1 MAILGS
7 QRKMVA
13 FLRFMV
19 EFAIPNQEAPMER
32 RKFFQVLSAGAMGI
46 SGVWRGAAA
55 ARTLL
60 GSAPENALPKRA
72 LGRTGEKLSIVGL
85 GGLVLADETQETA
98 DQLVREARDHGI
110 NYFDVAPSYGN
121 AEDRMGPALAPF
133 RKDVF
138 LACKTLK
145 RDKAGAA
152 EELQQSLRKLRTDHL
167 DLYQLHALSRTEE
180 VEKALGP
187 DGAMETF
194 VQARKAGRVRFLGFS
209 AHSAEAALLAM
220 NEFDFD
226 TVLFPINF
234 VCFLKGNFGPQ
245 VVALA
250 KEKKM
255 GILALK
261 ALARQPWP
269 DETQRKDW
277 PKCWYQ
283 PILDPEEAGLSFRF
297 TLSQPV
303 TAAVPPGDKRL
314 FKKALELAHGFE
326 SLSAEDEARLGQLA
340 ASLRPLFRHP
350 AKG

>member
-1 MAILGS
+1 MD
-7 QRKMVA
+7 
-13 FLRFMV
+13 
-19 EFAIPNQEAPMER
+19 R
-32 RKFFQVLSAGAMGI
+32 RKFFKAISAG
-46 SGVWRGAAA
+46 VVGAAGI
-55 ARTLL
+55 LH
-60 GSAPENALPKRA
+60 
-72 LGRTGEKLSIVGL
+72 GRTAGNNFLGPPPVKPLPRRPLGLTGEELSLIGL

-98 DQLVREARDHGI
+98 DGLVREAIDHGI

-121 AEDRMGPALAPF
+121 AEDRMGPALKPF

-152 EELQQSLRKLRTDHL
+152 EELHQSLKKLQTDHF
-167 DLYQLHALSRTEE
+167 DLYQLHALSETFD
-180 VEKALGP
+180 VEQALGP
-187 DGAMETF
+187 NGALETF
-194 VQARKAGRVRFLGFS
+194 AQARKEGKVRFVGFS

-220 NEFDFD
+220 KRFDFD
-226 TVLFPINF
+226 TVLFPVNF

-250 KEKKM
+250 KEKNM

-283 PILDPEEAGLSFRF
+283 PILDPEEAAFSFRF

-326 SLSAEDEARLGQLA
+326 SLGSDNEARLRELA
-340 ASLRPLFRHP
+340 ANLSPLFNYP

>member
-1 MAILGS
+1 
-7 QRKMVA
+7 
-13 FLRFMV
+13 MV
-19 EFAIPNQEAPMER
+19 EFPFKKLELLMER
-32 RKFFQVLSAGAMGI
+32 RKFFKAISAGVIGAVGI
-46 SGVWRGAAA
+46 LHG
-55 ARTLL
+55 RTAGKGLWGLL
-60 GSAPENALPKRA
+60 PEKPLSRRP
-72 LGRTGEKLSIVGL
+72 LGRTGEKLSLIGL
-85 GGLVLADETQETA
+85 GGVVLADEPQETA
-98 DQLVREARDHGI
+98 DELVREAIDHGI

-138 LACKTLK
+138 LACKTMK
-145 RDKAGAA
+145 RDKQGATD
-152 EELQQSLRKLRTDHL
+152 ELHQSLQKLRTDHF
-167 DLYQLHALSRTEE
+167 DLYQLHALSQTSE
-180 VEKALGP
+180 VEQALSP
-187 DGAMETF
+187 SGAMEIF
-194 VQARKAGRVRFLGFS
+194 VQAKKEGKIRFLGFS

-220 NEFDFD
+220 KQFDFD

-234 VCFLKGNFGPQ
+234 VCFLKGDFGPQ

-283 PILDPEEAGLSFRF
+283 PILDPEEAAFSFRF
-297 TLSQPV
+297 TLSQPI

-314 FKKALELAHGFE
+314 FRKALELAHRFE
-326 SLSAEDEARLGQLA
+326 PLGSEDEARLRELA
-340 ASLRPLFRHP
+340 AKLNPLFTHP
-350 AKG
+350 PKG

>member
-1 MAILGS
+1 M
-7 QRKMVA
+7 K
-13 FLRFMV
+13 
-19 EFAIPNQEAPMER
+19 R
-32 RKFFQVLSAGAMGI
+32 RNFFGVLSAGAIGVPGI
-46 SGVWRGAAA
+46 LRGRMAGNA
-55 ARTLL
+55 LL
-60 GSAPENALPKRA
+60 GLDPEKALPKRT
-72 LGRTGEKLSIVGL
+72 LGQTGETLSIIGL

-98 DQLVREARDHGI
+98 DQLVREAIDHGI

-133 RKDVF
+133 RKNAF

-145 RDKAGAA
+145 RDRAGAA
-152 EELQQSLRKLRTDHL
+152 EELHRSLQKLQTDHF
-167 DLYQLHALSRTEE
+167 DLYQLHALSELSD

-187 DGAMETF
+187 NGALETF
-194 VQARKAGRVRFLGFS
+194 VQAKKEGKTRFLGFS

-220 NEFDFD
+220 KQYEFD
-226 TVLFPINF
+226 TILFPVNF

-245 VVALA
+245 IMSLA

-283 PILDPEEAGLSFRF
+283 PILDPGEAAFSLRF
-297 TLSQPV
+297 TLSQAV

-326 SLSAEDEARLGQLA
+326 PLGSEDEARLRQVVANLN
-340 ASLRPLFRHP
+340 PLFTYP

>member
-1 MAILGS
+1 MVVSLG
-7 QRKMVA
+7 
-13 FLRFMV
+13 FMV
-19 EFAIPNQEAPMER
+19 EFPSPKLEKPMER
-32 RKFFQVLSAGAMGI
+32 RKFFEILSVGLIGATGVLRG
-46 SGVWRGAAA
+46 RGAGQGF
-55 ARTLL
+55 L
-60 GSAPENALPKRA
+60 GPAPVRPLPRRP
-72 LGRTGEKLSIVGL
+72 LGLTGEKLSLIGL
-85 GGLVLADETQETA
+85 GGLVLADESQETA
-98 DQLVREARDHGI
+98 DELVREAIDHGI

-121 AEDRMGPALAPF
+121 AEERMGPALAPF
-133 RKDVF
+133 RKNVF

-152 EELQQSLRKLRTDHL
+152 EELHRSLLKLQTDHF
-167 DLYQLHALSRTEE
+167 DLYQLHALSETSD
-180 VEKALGP
+180 VEQALGP
-187 DGAMETF
+187 SGAIEAF
-194 VQARKAGRVRFLGFS
+194 AQARKEGKVRFLGFS

-220 NEFDFD
+220 KQFDFD
-226 TVLFPINF
+226 TVLFPVNF

-245 VVALA
+245 VVTLA

-261 ALARQPWP
+261 SLARQPWP
-269 DETQRKDW
+269 GETQRRDW

-283 PILDPEEAGLSFRF
+283 PILDPEEAGLSIRF

-326 SLSAEDEARLGQLA
+326 PLGSEDEARLRQMA
-340 ASLRPLFRHP
+340 AKLNPLFTHP

>member
-1 MAILGS
+1 MSRRPLG
-7 QRKMVA
+7 Q
-13 FLRFMV
+13 
-19 EFAIPNQEAPMER
+19 
-32 RKFFQVLSAGAMGI
+32 
-46 SGVWRGAAA
+46 
-55 ARTLL
+55 
-60 GSAPENALPKRA
+60 
-72 LGRTGEKLSIVGL
+72 TGEKLSIIGL
-85 GGLVLADETQETA
+85 GGVVLADEPQETA
-98 DQLVREARDHGI
+98 DELVREAIDHGI

-138 LACKTLK
+138 LACKTMK
-145 RDKAGAA
+145 RDKQGATD
-152 EELQQSLRKLRTDHL
+152 ELHQSLQKLRTDHF
-167 DLYQLHALSRTEE
+167 DLYQLHALSQTSE
-180 VEKALGP
+180 VEQALSP
-187 DGAMETF
+187 SGAMEIF
-194 VQARKAGRVRFLGFS
+194 VQAKKEGKIRFLGFS

-220 NEFDFD
+220 KQFDFD

-234 VCFLKGNFGPQ
+234 VCFLKGDFGPQ

-283 PILDPEEAGLSFRF
+283 PILDPEEAAFSFRF
-297 TLSQPV
+297 TLSQPI

-314 FKKALELAHGFE
+314 FRKALELAHRFE
-326 SLSAEDEARLGQLA
+326 PLGSEDEERLRELA
-340 ASLRPLFRHP
+340 AKLNPLFTHP
-350 AKG
+350 PKG

>member
-1 MAILGS
+1 
-7 QRKMVA
+7 
-13 FLRFMV
+13 
-19 EFAIPNQEAPMER
+19 MER
-32 RKFFQVLSAGAMGI
+32 RKFFKAISAGVI
-46 SGVWRGAAA
+46 GAAGILRG
-55 ARTLL
+55 RTAGKGFL
-60 GSAPENALPKRA
+60 GPSSVKALPRRP
-72 LGRTGEKLSIVGL
+72 LGLTGEKLSLIGL
-85 GGLVLADETQETA
+85 GGLVLADESQETA
-98 DQLVREARDHGI
+98 DELVREAIDHGI

-121 AEDRMGPALAPF
+121 AEDRMGPALKPF

-152 EELQQSLRKLRTDHL
+152 EELHQSLRKLQTDHF
-167 DLYQLHALSRTEE
+167 DLYQLHALSETSE
-180 VEKALGP
+180 VEQALGSN
-187 DGAMETF
+187 GAMETF
-194 VQARKAGRVRFLGFS
+194 AQARKEGKVRFLGFS

-220 NEFDFD
+220 KQFDFD

-234 VCFLKGNFGPQ
+234 VCFLMGNFGPQ

-250 KEKKM
+250 KEKNM

-269 DETQRKDW
+269 DETQRQDW

-283 PILDPEEAGLSFRF
+283 PILDPGEAGLSIRF

-326 SLSAEDEARLGQLA
+326 PLGSEDEARLRQLA
-340 ASLRPLFRHP
+340 ANLSPLFSYP

>member
-1 MAILGS
+1 MD
-7 QRKMVA
+7 
-13 FLRFMV
+13 
-19 EFAIPNQEAPMER
+19 R
-32 RKFFQVLSAGAMGI
+32 RKFFKAISAG
-46 SGVWRGAAA
+46 VVGAAGI
-55 ARTLL
+55 LH
-60 GSAPENALPKRA
+60 
-72 LGRTGEKLSIVGL
+72 GRTASNNFLGPPPVKPLPRRPLGLTGEELSLIGL

-98 DQLVREARDHGI
+98 DGLVREAIDHGI

-121 AEDRMGPALAPF
+121 AEDRMGPALKPF

-152 EELQQSLRKLRTDHL
+152 EELHQSLKKLQTDHF
-167 DLYQLHALSRTEE
+167 DLYQLHALSETSD
-180 VEKALGP
+180 VEQALGP
-187 DGAMETF
+187 NGALETF
-194 VQARKAGRVRFLGFS
+194 AQARKEGKVRFVGFS

-220 NEFDFD
+220 KRFDFD
-226 TVLFPINF
+226 TVLFPVNF

-250 KEKKM
+250 KEKNM

-269 DETQRKDW
+269 GETQRKDW

-283 PILDPEEAGLSFRF
+283 PILDPEEGVFSFRF

-326 SLSAEDEARLGQLA
+326 SLGSEDEARLRQLA
-340 ASLRPLFRHP
+340 ANLSPLFSHP

>member
-1 MAILGS
+1 
-7 QRKMVA
+7 
-13 FLRFMV
+13 MV
-19 EFAIPNQEAPMER
+19 EFPFKKLEMLMER
-32 RKFFQVLSAGAMGI
+32 RKFFQVLSAGAIGVSGI
-46 SGVWRGAAA
+46 LRGRIAGK
-55 ARTLL
+55 TLL
-60 GSAPENALPKRA
+60 GLDPEKALPKRT
-72 LGRTGEKLSIVGL
+72 LGRTGEKLSIIGL
-85 GGLVLADETQETA
+85 GGLVLADEPQETA
-98 DQLVREARDHGI
+98 DGLVREAIDHGI

-133 RKDVF
+133 RKNVF

-152 EELQQSLRKLRTDHL
+152 EELDRSLQKLQTDHF
-167 DLYQLHALSRTEE
+167 DLYQLHALSKTSE
-180 VEKALGP
+180 VEQAMGP
-187 DGAMETF
+187 DGALETF
-194 VQARKAGRVRFLGFS
+194 TQAKKEGKIRFVGFS

-220 NEFDFD
+220 KRFDFD

-250 KEKKM
+250 KEKNM

-283 PILDPEEAGLSFRF
+283 PILDPEEAAFSFRF

-326 SLSAEDEARLGQLA
+326 SLGSDNEARLRQLA
-340 ASLRPLFRHP
+340 ANLSPLFSHP

>member
-1 MAILGS
+1 
-7 QRKMVA
+7 
-13 FLRFMV
+13 
-19 EFAIPNQEAPMER
+19 MER
-32 RKFFQVLSAGAMGI
+32 RKFFQVLSAGAIGVSGI
-46 SGVWRGAAA
+46 LRGRIAGK
-55 ARTLL
+55 TLL
-60 GSAPENALPKRA
+60 GLDPEKALPKRT
-72 LGRTGEKLSIVGL
+72 LGRTGEKLSIIGL
-85 GGLVLADETQETA
+85 GGLVLADEPQETA
-98 DQLVREARDHGI
+98 DGLVREAIDHGI

-133 RKDVF
+133 RKNVF

-152 EELQQSLRKLRTDHL
+152 EELDRSLQKLQTDHF
-167 DLYQLHALSRTEE
+167 DLYQLHALSKTSE
-180 VEKALGP
+180 VEQAMGP
-187 DGAMETF
+187 DGALETF
-194 VQARKAGRVRFLGFS
+194 TQAKKEGKIRFVGFS

-220 NEFDFD
+220 KRFDFD

-250 KEKKM
+250 KEKMM

-269 DETQRKDW
+269 GETQRKDW

-283 PILDPEEAGLSFRF
+283 PILDPEEAVFSFRF

-326 SLSAEDEARLGQLA
+326 SLGSEDEARLRQLA
-340 ASLRPLFRHP
+340 ANLSPLFSHP

>member
-1 MAILGS
+1 M
-7 QRKMVA
+7 
-13 FLRFMV
+13 
-19 EFAIPNQEAPMER
+19 
-32 RKFFQVLSAGAMGI
+32 FFQVLSAGAVGMA
-46 SGVWRGAAA
+46 GVWRGAAA
-55 ARTLL
+55 GKSLL
-60 GSAPENALPKRA
+60 GPAPLTALPKRV
-72 LGRTGEKLSIVGL
+72 LGRTGEKLSIIGL

-98 DQLVREARDHGI
+98 GEFVREAIDHGI

-121 AEDRMGPALAPF
+121 AEDRMGPALKPF

-145 RDKAGAA
+145 RDKEGAA
-152 EELQQSLRKLRTDHL
+152 GELEQSLRKLQTGHF
-167 DLYQLHALSRTEE
+167 DLYQLHALSHTAE
-180 VEKALGP
+180 VEQALGP
-187 DGAMETF
+187 NGAIETF
-194 VQARKAGRVRFLGFS
+194 VQARKDGRVRFLGFS

-220 NEFDFD
+220 KEFDFD

-234 VCFLKGNFGPQ
+234 VCFLKGSFGPQ
-245 VVALA
+245 VVVLA
-250 KEKKM
+250 KEKKI

-283 PILDPEEAGLSFRF
+283 PILDPEEAGLSLRF

>member
-1 MAILGS
+1 
-7 QRKMVA
+7 
-13 FLRFMV
+13 
-19 EFAIPNQEAPMER
+19 MER
-32 RKFFQVLSAGAMGI
+32 RKFFQVLSAGAIGVSGI
-46 SGVWRGAAA
+46 LRGRIAGK
-55 ARTLL
+55 TLL
-60 GSAPENALPKRA
+60 GLDPEKALPKRT
-72 LGRTGEKLSIVGL
+72 LGRTGEKLSIIGL
-85 GGLVLADETQETA
+85 GGLVLADEPQETA
-98 DQLVREARDHGI
+98 DGLVREAIDHGI

-133 RKDVF
+133 RKNVF

-152 EELQQSLRKLRTDHL
+152 EELDRSLRKLQTDHF
-167 DLYQLHALSRTEE
+167 DLYQLHALSKTSE
-180 VEKALGP
+180 VEQAMGP
-187 DGAMETF
+187 DGALETF
-194 VQARKAGRVRFLGFS
+194 TQAKKEGKIRFVGFS

-220 NEFDFD
+220 KRFDFD

-250 KEKKM
+250 KEKNM

-283 PILDPEEAGLSFRF
+283 PILDPEEAAFSFRF

-326 SLSAEDEARLGQLA
+326 SLGSDNEARLRQLA
-340 ASLRPLFRHP
+340 ANLSPLFSHP